1 MRRLAVTAAVLVA
14 VVGGSAHAATNT
26 YSTGNIDDPI
36 GATLDR
42 SLVVTD
48 SGPVSFV
55 RVSFRITAPD
65 TSALAVSLVSPKGTE
80 VPLVVNRGAGADFG
94 SGGKNCGGYLT
105 VVDSDTTD
113 NPIAAG
119 SAPFTDTPYK
129 PEGKLTSLYG
139 QDARGR
145 WTLHITNAGRPA
157 SLQCFTLDI
166 SRDIPQT
173 LKASKGKI
181 AATLTY
187 TERNFQFDKLRV
199 KVVRA
204 GRVVLDSPIQQVACP
219 DCAADRP
226 TKVSVRDLDGGDPE
240 VLFDLYSGGA
250 HCCMFTLI
258 LRWDPAAAKY
268 RAKLAYWGNYGSRL
282 ADLNG
287 DGRPEFSAF
296 DERFV
301 YAYTAYVFSAA
312 PIQIWSYR
320 QGTLVDVTRKYPA
333 LIRKSAATNLGYY
346 NKGRRERDVDV
357 RSYVAAYVADQYLLG
372 DPAEGQRLLALA
384 LKRGDLGDK
393 SLLGLPAGKAF
404 VAVLM
409 RDLRKWG
416 YIKPS

>member
-187 TERNFQFDKLRV
+187 TE
-199 KVVRA
+199 
-204 GRVVLDSPIQQVACP
+204 
-219 DCAADRP
+219 
-226 TKVSVRDLDGGDPE
+226 
-240 VLFDLYSGGA
+240 
-250 HCCMFTLI
+250 
-258 LRWDPAAAKY
+258 
-268 RAKLAYWGNYGSRL
+268 
-282 ADLNG
+282 
-287 DGRPEFSAF
+287 
-296 DERFV
+296 
-301 YAYTAYVFSAA
+301 
-312 PIQIWSYR
+312 
-320 QGTLVDVTRKYPA
+320 
-333 LIRKSAATNLGYY
+333 
-346 NKGRRERDVDV
+346 
-357 RSYVAAYVADQYLLG
+357 
-372 DPAEGQRLLALA
+372 
-384 LKRGDLGDK
+384 
-393 SLLGLPAGKAF
+393 
-404 VAVLM
+404 
-409 RDLRKWG
+409 
-416 YIKPS
+416 